1 MKATRKIVFYI
12 SLVLITGLMMIPCA
26 VKQQIKSSVIPTS
39 TNTSGRSFAKT
50 CVAIY
55 TSLQQEQKSV
65 ARTAPSFP
73 VTASLTKFNTDY
85 LQFVLPNHFAFFFKE
100 KIPSYLLHCL
110 FRI

>member
-1 MKATRKIVFYI
+1 MKATRKIVFYL

-39 TNTSGRSFAKT
+39 TNANSKTSAKT

-65 ARTAPSFP
+65 ARTAPPFP
-73 VTASLTKFNTDY
+73 VAASLTKFSTDY
-85 LQFVLPNHFAFFFKE
+85 LQFVLPNHFTFFFKE
-100 KIPSYLLHCL
+100 KVPSYLLHCL